1 MARLLLATILLL
13 QLAAALAIGWAA
25 LHWWPQG
32 GPWGAALLALACVAA
47 VRLAINLNNF
57 VMAARAASVTP
68 EEHRLG
74 WRAALR
80 LFWTEFRASMLTT
93 SWHMLRPNRNL
104 HLATGLPVLLVHG
117 YGCNSGYWVHLSA
130 RLRRAGITHMAL
142 DLEPIAGSID
152 QYADRIQ
159 LALEQLCKASGS
171 PHAIIVAHSMGGL
184 ASRAYLRRHG
194 AHKVARVI
202 TLGTPH
208 HGTALANFGPGV
220 NAREMRLGSPWLA
233 ALAAS
238 ETPET
243 RALFVSLWSHHD
255 NIIAPQDSSFLPGA
269 RNIAFSGI
277 GHVAL
282 GADARILRAIEDEI
296 ASITAEFDCAQSN
309 RQHGNA

>member
-1 MARLLLATILLL
+1 MARLLLATIVLL
-13 QLAAALAIGWAA
+13 QLAVALAIGWGV

-57 VMAARAASVTP
+57 AMAARAASVTP
-68 EEHRLG
+68 DEHRLD
-74 WRAALR
+74 WRGALR
-80 LFWTEFRASMLTT
+80 LFYTEFRASMLTT
-93 SWHMLRPNRNL
+93 SWHMLRPDRNL
-104 HLATGLPVLLVHG
+104 HLATGMPVLLLHG

-130 RLRRAGITHMAL
+130 RLRRAGISHMAL

-152 QYADRIQ
+152 QYADSIHG
-159 LALEQLCKASGS
+159 ALQRLCKATGS
-171 PHAIIVAHSMGGL
+171 PRAVIVAHSMGGL

-194 AHKVARVI
+194 ADKVAKVI

-208 HGTALANFGPGV
+208 HGTALATFGPGV

-233 ALAAS
+233 ALAAG
-238 ETPET
+238 ETAQT

-255 NIIAPQDSSFLPGA
+255 NIIAPQNSSFLPGA
-269 RNIAFSGI
+269 RNIEFSGI

-282 GADARILRAIEDEI
+282 GADARILRVVEDEI
-296 ASITAEFDCAQSN
+296 ASITAEFNCAQ
-309 RQHGNA
+309 

>member
-1 MARLLLATILLL
+1 MARLLLTAILLL
-13 QLAAALAIGWAA
+13 QLAAALAIGWGV

-32 GPWGAALLALACVAA
+32 GPWAAALLALAGVAA
-47 VRLAINLNNF
+47 VRLAISLNNF
-57 VMAARAASVTP
+57 HMAARAASVTP
-68 EEHRLG
+68 EEHRLD
-74 WRAALR
+74 WRGALR
-80 LFWTEFRASMLTT
+80 LFYAEFRASMLTT
-93 SWHMLRPNRNL
+93 SWHLLRPNRRL
-104 HLATGLPVLLVHG
+104 HLAAGVPVLLLHG

-130 RLRRAGITHMAL
+130 RLRQAGISHMAL

-152 QYADRIQ
+152 QYADRIHA
-159 LALEQLCKASGS
+159 ALERLCQAAGS
-171 PHAIIVAHSMGGL
+171 PQAIIVAHSMGGL

-194 AHKVARVI
+194 ARRVARVI

-208 HGTALANFGPGV
+208 HGTALASFGPGV

-233 ALAAS
+233 ALAAG

-269 RNIAFSGI
+269 RNIAFGGV

-282 GADARILRAIEDEI
+282 GADECILRAVMDEI
-296 ASITAEFDCAQSN
+296 AAVAMEFNCAQ
-309 RQHGNA
+309 

>member
-13 QLAAALAIGWAA
+13 QLATALAIGWGV

-32 GPWGAALLALACVAA
+32 GPWGAALLALACVLA

-68 EEHRLG
+68 EQHRLDLRG
-74 WRAALR
+74 ALR
-80 LFWTEFRASMLTT
+80 LFYTEFRASMLTT

-104 HLATGLPVLLVHG
+104 HLAKGVPVLLVHG
-117 YGCNSGYWVHLSA
+117 YGCNSGYWVHLAA
-130 RLRRAGITHMAL
+130 RLRRAGISHMAL
-142 DLEPIAGSID
+142 DLEPIGGSID
-152 QYADRIQ
+152 QYADR
-159 LALEQLCKASGS
+159 LHAALERLCKATGS
-171 PHAIIVAHSMGGL
+171 PRAIIVAHSMGGL

-194 AHKVARVI
+194 AAKVARVI

-208 HGTALANFGPGV
+208 HGTALANFGPGA
-220 NAREMRLGSPWLA
+220 NAREMQLGSPWLA
-233 ALAAS
+233 ALAAT
-238 ETPET
+238 ETAET

-269 RNIAFSGI
+269 RNIAFSGV

-282 GADARILRAIEDEI
+282 GADARVLRAVLDEI
-296 ASITAEFDCAQSN
+296 DSVATEFNCAQ
-309 RQHGNA
+309 

>member
-1 MARLLLATILLL
+1 MARLVLSAILLL
-13 QLAAALAIGWAA
+13 QLAAALAIGWGV

-57 VMAARAASVTP
+57 AMAARAASVTP
-68 EEHRLG
+68 EEHRLN

-80 LFWTEFRASMLTT
+80 LFWNEFRASMLTT
-93 SWHMLRPNRNL
+93 SWHMLRPNRSL
-104 HLATGLPVLLVHG
+104 HLATGIPVLLLHG

-130 RLRRAGITHMAL
+130 RLRRAGISHMAL

-152 QYADRIQ
+152 QYADSIHA
-159 LALEQLCKASGS
+159 ALQRLCKAAGS
-171 PHAIIVAHSMGGL
+171 RRAVIVAHSMGGL
-184 ASRAYLRRHG
+184 ASRAYLRRYG
-194 AHKVARVI
+194 ADKVARVI

-233 ALAAS
+233 ALAAG
-238 ETPET
+238 ETPAI

-269 RNIAFSGI
+269 RNVAFSGV

-282 GADARILRAIEDEI
+282 GADARILRVVEDEI
-296 ASITAEFDCAQSN
+296 ASVGAEFDCAQ
-309 RQHGNA
+309 

>member
-1 MARLLLATILLL
+1 MARLLLAIIMLI
-13 QLAAALAIGWAA
+13 QLAAALAIGWGV

-32 GPWGAALLALACVAA
+32 GPWGAALLALAFVAI

-57 VMAARAASVTP
+57 AMAARAASVTP
-68 EEHRLG
+68 EEHRLD
-74 WRAALR
+74 WRGALR
-80 LFWTEFRASMLTT
+80 LFYTEFRASMLTT

-104 HLATGLPVLLVHG
+104 HLATGVPVLLVHG

-130 RLRRAGITHMAL
+130 RLKQAGISHMAL
-142 DLEPIAGSID
+142 DLEPVAGSID
-152 QYADRIQ
+152 DYAERIHEA
-159 LALEQLCKASGS
+159 LARLCKAAGS
-171 PHAIIVAHSMGGL
+171 PRAIIVAHSMGGL

-194 AHKVARVI
+194 ADKVAKVI

-220 NAREMRLGSPWLA
+220 NAGQMRLGSPWLA

-269 RNIAFSGI
+269 RNIAFGGI

-282 GADARILRAIEDEI
+282 GADKRVLSAVLNEI
-296 ASITAEFDCAQSN
+296 ASVSNEFNCAQ
-309 RQHGNA
+309 